1 MSAETAESFTA
12 DTVSHMF
19 KQKES
24 FLPSS
29 CLENGL
35 KQANFDKFRV
45 ISPRLRA
52 TFADG
57 YGFLFGGSVYILDW
71 DSFDVNI
78 LINKPNDLPTTVTIA
93 IYTQKF
99 SISTMLKDLFEMDI
113 SAVPVLGTVE
123 VRNLAF
129 SLSTGDVETP
139 LTVLDIGSEDIF
151 DIPYRKGLKVSARD
165 DKSYSCKT
173 PWGLL

>member
-1 MSAETAESFTA
+1 
-12 DTVSHMF
+12 MF
-19 KQKES
+19 KRKDS
-24 FLPSS
+24 FLPST
-29 CLENGL
+29 CLKNQL
-35 KQANFDKFRV
+35 QQASFDKFTV
-45 ISPRLRA
+45 INPRLRA

-57 YGFLFGGSVYILDW
+57 YGFLFAGSVRILDW
-71 DSFDVNI
+71 DPFDVNV

-113 SAVPVLGTVE
+113 TAVPVLGTVE

-151 DIPYRKGLKVSARD
+151 DIPYRKGLKVGKIR
-165 DKSYSCKT
+165 
-173 PWGLL
+173 

>member
-1 MSAETAESFTA
+1 LSADVTETLKAYAISR
-12 DTVSHMF
+12 MF
-19 KQKES
+19 KQEDS
-24 FLPSS
+24 FLPST
-29 CLENGL
+29 CLKSQL
-35 KQANFDKFRV
+35 KQANFDKFEV
-45 ISPRLRA
+45 MNSRLRA

-57 YGFLFGGSVYILDW
+57 YGFLFAGSVRILDW
-71 DSFDVNI
+71 DAFDVNI

-93 IYTQKF
+93 VYTHTF
-99 SISTMLKDLFEMDI
+99 SISKMLKDLFKMDI

-151 DIPYRKGLKVSARD
+151 DIPYRKGLKVSAIQCFI
-165 DKSYSCKT
+165 SS
-173 PWGLL
+173 